1 MVLRIRG
8 SSWDA
13 RCKKHGESFSGKSW
27 SAVRSLDKKGDFLC
41 CKMADASRK
50 VYLSNRKNGF
60 SKIFRGARR
69 SARILK
75 KRLTS
80 RLKLAKI
87 ALCKQNRKALRG
99 RKNG

>member
-41 CKMADASRK
+41 SRMADASRK
-50 VYLSNRKNGF
+50 VYLSNRK
-60 SKIFRGARR
+60 
-69 SARILK
+69 
-75 KRLTS
+75 KRVFENFQRCQTE
-80 RLKLAKI
+80 
-87 ALCKQNRKALRG
+87 CKNFEKAVD
-99 RKNG
+99 

>member
-1 MVLRIRG
+1 MRPVKYTFRIG
-8 SSWDA
+8 
-13 RCKKHGESFSGKSW
+13 
-27 SAVRSLDKKGDFLC
+27 
-41 CKMADASRK
+41 
-50 VYLSNRKNGF
+50 KNGF

-87 ALCKQNRKALRG
+87 ALCKQTEKHARQEKWLKERLFFAG
-99 RKNG
+99 RNGRTV

>member
-1 MVLRIRG
+1 MRPVKYTFRIG
-8 SSWDA
+8 
-13 RCKKHGESFSGKSW
+13 
-27 SAVRSLDKKGDFLC
+27 
-41 CKMADASRK
+41 
-50 VYLSNRKNGF
+50 KNGF

-87 ALCKQNRKALRG
+87 ALCKQKSIARQEKWLKERLFFAG
-99 RKNG
+99 RNGRTV

>member
-1 MVLRIRG
+1 MSSKNEIFQGSENVFLGSKMIKKVISYVAGWLMRPVKYTFRIG
-8 SSWDA
+8 
-13 RCKKHGESFSGKSW
+13 
-27 SAVRSLDKKGDFLC
+27 
-41 CKMADASRK
+41 
-50 VYLSNRKNGF
+50 KNGF

>member
-27 SAVRSLDKKGDFLC
+27 SAVRSLDKKVISYVAGWLMRPV
-41 CKMADASRK
+41 KYTLRIG
-50 VYLSNRKNGF
+50 KNGF

>member
-1 MVLRIRG
+1 MRPVKYTFRIG
-8 SSWDA
+8 
-13 RCKKHGESFSGKSW
+13 
-27 SAVRSLDKKGDFLC
+27 
-41 CKMADASRK
+41 
-50 VYLSNRKNGF
+50 KNGF

-80 RLKLAKI
+80 RLKLVKI